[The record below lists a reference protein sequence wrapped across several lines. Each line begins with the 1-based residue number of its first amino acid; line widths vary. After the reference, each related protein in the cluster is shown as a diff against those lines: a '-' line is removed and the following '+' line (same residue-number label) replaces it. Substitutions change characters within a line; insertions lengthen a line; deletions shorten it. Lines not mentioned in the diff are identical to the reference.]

1 MVLEWVAECS
11 WNRWPDVSGMG
22 GRMFMESVAEWV
34 WNTQMGSFGGK
45 YTCTYGCGKT
55 KLSQEHS

>member
-34 WNTQMGSFGGK
+34 WNTQLNMGLRVNGLYRLRKS
-45 YTCTYGCGKT
+45 
-55 KLSQEHS
+55 L

>member
-34 WNTQMGSFGGK
+34 WNTQE
-45 YTCTYGCGKT
+45 TVPCHDVVVD
-55 KLSQEHS
+55 SQL

>member
-34 WNTQMGSFGGK
+34 WNTQ
-45 YTCTYGCGKT
+45 TNIDQIC
-55 KLSQEHS
+55 LSIEM

>member
-34 WNTQMGSFGGK
+34 WNTQMVMRVSQGLNLSGNCWHLKTAGK
-45 YTCTYGCGKT
+45 
-55 KLSQEHS
+55 E

>member
-34 WNTQMGSFGGK
+34 WNTQLINPNLL
-45 YTCTYGCGKT
+45 
-55 KLSQEHS
+55 LSAHAHTIS